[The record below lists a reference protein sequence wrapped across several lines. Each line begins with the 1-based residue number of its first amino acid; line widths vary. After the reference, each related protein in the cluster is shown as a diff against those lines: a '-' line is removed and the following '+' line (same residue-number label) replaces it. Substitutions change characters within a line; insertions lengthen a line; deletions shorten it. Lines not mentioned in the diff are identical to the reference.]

1 DRREGRQDAA
11 LPARRR
17 PARGSRTHLVDA
29 AADGRARSLL
39 RRRHPPGAGCRR
51 RGSRPDARV
60 PHRGCGRRVAG
71 AGQARSRRA
80 RGDARAARCGIHR
93 RGRDDHAVRR
103 GPQGQQHALRGS
115 SRSDRDRTRGV
126 RMDALTEVAAELYSS
141 PLKEFVTERA
151 TRAGAAADRE
161 LAERIR
167 ALRKPSI
174 AAWIVNVFARE
185 RTDRLAQAL
194 QLAEELREA
203 QADLDAETLAGL
215 GRQRRALTAQLA
227 REAVSLA
234 QDRGERVSASTSQ
247 AVQQTLSAAFFDPVA
262 AAAVASGRLV
272 RELQPSGEYAAALE
286 EIVGGGRP
294 EQRSS
299 PAPRRPDE
307 VQARRV
313 RREAERAVIAAEREL
328 SRAQRGR
335 QETE

>member
-1 DRREGRQDAA
+1 
-11 LPARRR
+11 
-17 PARGSRTHLVDA
+17 
-29 AADGRARSLL
+29 
-39 RRRHPPGAGCRR
+39 
-51 RGSRPDARV
+51 
-60 PHRGCGRRVAG
+60 
-71 AGQARSRRA
+71 
-80 RGDARAARCGIHR
+80 
-93 RGRDDHAVRR
+93 
-103 GPQGQQHALRGS
+103 
-115 SRSDRDRTRGV
+115 
-126 RMDALTEVAAELYSS
+126 MDELAEVAAELYSS

-151 TRAGAAADRE
+151 TRAGAAVDRE

-203 QADLDAETLAGL
+203 QADLDAATLAGL

-294 EQRSS
+294 EQRSW

-335 QETE
+335 QETETEQRELTERVRRLDARAAELRAELARIGEESEKAAALVDDLSGRQIDAAARVAAAEKELADARAAVEQLGRVAEGPTARG